1 MKHTIVIQRH
11 RPWLRPAL
19 IAGGS
24 AALALGGFALYSYT
38 RTHTVSDFERA
49 QLEVEQLRD
58 ERRQLTRDLREAR
71 KEVAD
76 LKDQVVYVQRSGE
89 IDTQA
94 CGEVKNSLASL
105 QAEAADLREQLAFY
119 RGIVS
124 PDLSKAGVRIYDLK
138 LTRGADDRSYRY
150 ELALIQSVRHDRRI
164 DGRIDLAIEGI
175 QGGARQS
182 LRWDNLVGGDA
193 KNLLFSFKYFEEFSG
208 ELHLPPGFKPLRVS
222 ARLVTDVEGAPPVED
237 QFDWAKIVASP

>member
-1 MKHTIVIQRH
+1 MKHTIIIQRH

-24 AALALGGFALYSYT
+24 AALALAAFGLYTYT
-38 RTHTVSDFERA
+38 RAHTVSDFERS

-58 ERRQLTRDLREAR
+58 ERRQLTRDLRAAK

-94 CGEVKNSLASL
+94 CDSVRASIAS
-105 QAEAADLREQLAFY
+105 QQTETADLREQLAFY

-124 PDLSKAGVRIYDLK
+124 PDLSRAGVRIYDLK
-138 LTRGADDRSYRY
+138 LTQGANDRTYRY
-150 ELALIQSVRHDRRI
+150 ELALIQSIRHDRRI
-164 DGRIDLAIEGI
+164 GGRIDLMIEGM
-175 QGGARQS
+175 QGGARQT
-182 LRWDNLVGGDA
+182 LRWDDVVSGDA

-208 ELHLPPGFKPLRVS
+208 ELHLPSGFKPLRVT
-222 ARLVTDVEGAPPVED
+222 AKLVTDVEGAPPVED
-237 QFDWAKIVASP
+237 QFDWNKIVASQ

>member
-1 MKHTIVIQRH
+1 MKHTIIIKRH

-24 AALALGGFALYSYT
+24 AALALGAFGLYTYT
-38 RTHTVSDFERA
+38 RAHTVSDFERA
-49 QLEVEQLRD
+49 QIEVEQLRD
-58 ERRQLTRDLREAR
+58 ERRQLTRDLRAAK
-71 KEVAD
+71 KEIAE
-76 LKDQVVYVQRSGE
+76 LKDQVVYVQRSDE

-94 CGEVKNSLASL
+94 CDSVKTSIAS
-105 QAEAADLREQLAFY
+105 QQSETADLREQLAFY

-124 PDLSKAGVRIYDLK
+124 PDLARAGVRIYDLK
-138 LTRGADDRSYRY
+138 LTHGANDRSYRY

-164 DGRIDLAIEGI
+164 GGRIDLTLEGM
-175 QGGARQS
+175 QAGTRQT
-182 LRWDNLVGGDA
+182 LRWDDLVSGDA

-208 ELHLPPGFKPLRVS
+208 ELHLPPGFKPLRVT

-237 QFDWAKIVASP
+237 QFDWNKIVASQ